1 MAESPR
7 PHDFVAPEPEEIA
20 KFLPAYEV
28 QAFIAKGG
36 MGAVYMA
43 RQKSLDR
50 QVAIKIL
57 PSHIGGD
64 AYLRSQF
71 ESEAKN
77 MAKLNHPNVVSVH
90 DFGEYC
96 DQPYI
101 VMEMVRGK
109 SLYHS
114 ARGKKVDARQAGRIV
129 RDICHGLAHAHEQ
142 GILHRDLKP
151 ANVLLDPNRTP
162 KIGDFGLARHIKDWA
177 TDKAYG
183 TPGYTAPEVAGNPEA
198 VGEAADIYSVGV
210 ILYELL
216 TGELP
221 VKPYEPATT
230 LANCDPAFDQL
241 ILKAIDSNPVLRYQ
255 SAKEMAKAIDRVI
268 QQDAPMPVANRIKP
282 VVISAVPMAKIVQ
295 TTRQVEVRPA
305 SLQMAKIIP
314 EPAVSSHSPESAPK
328 KLIVGPISKGQ
339 TRYAAVPSTTGS
351 GIISGDKMLYAG
363 LLMLV
368 LVILTIP
375 LDWFRPVMEQLY
387 DLLPLNDKAEEKTE
401 LIAIDPNVK
410 AYLHD
415 VELVGQKGNT
425 GLVNL
430 DGEKVLDWSV
440 LSGASTGGDKDK
452 MPAGSCFLY
461 VSTKGRYNEA
471 KKNDIP
477 VFFEAGGKEYA
488 PSVNTSNKMGAKPG
502 NGWYIII
509 RAPKQ
514 TKGSILVNL
523 YMLQEW
529 CGFDVEVT
537 LPNKEKVPFS
547 VSALDAGVTHIPLE
561 IPNVKGGKFYVVKI
575 TASKDTAG
583 DFAMGLNAVVVEA
596 R

>member
-339 TRYAAVPSTTGS
+339 TRYAGQPRRSAY
-351 GIISGDKMLYAG
+351 GILSDSKMLFVG
-363 LLMLV
+363 LV
-368 LVILTIP
+368 LLVVVILTIP
-375 LDWFRPVMEQLY
+375 LEWLMPVTAHFDDIFSGDEKRLGRREFVA
-387 DLLPLNDKAEEKTE
+387 LNS
-401 LIAIDPNVK
+401 NVK
-410 AYLHD
+410 AHLHD
-415 VELVGQKGNT
+415 VELVGVKGDR

-430 DGEKVLDWSV
+430 DAGKTLDWMV
-440 LSGASTGGDKDK
+440 LNGASTGDKK
-452 MPAGSCFLY
+452 NRMAGKPY
-461 VSTKGRYNEA
+461 RINVTTVGNYQEA
-471 KKNDIP
+471 KRDIP
-477 VFFEAGGKEYA
+477 VFFEMKGKEYA
-488 PSVNTSNKMGAKPG
+488 PGVNTSNKLGAKAG
-502 NGWYIII
+502 DGWSVLL
-509 RAPKQ
+509 RLPRGHE
-514 TKGSILVNL
+514 GSVLVTL

-537 LPNKEKVPFS
+537 LSSRRVVSFAVP
-547 VSALDAGVTHIPLE
+547 ALDPGVTRIPIE
-561 IPNVKGGKFYVVKI
+561 IPNAKGGGFYEIKI
-575 TASKDTAG
+575 KAKDATG
-583 DFAMGLNAVVVEA
+583 DFAMGLNAVHVES